1 MTHPAVATAAA
12 PASSGEA
19 NAPEE
24 THCAL
29 VEEAVRVAVQTNHFV
44 VAADAMAA
52 LLRAR
57 GADAID
63 LLHEFV
69 GTTQKYAIPPT
80 SRFYVGAAALG
91 ASGAVF
97 LGVNVEF
104 PGLPLNASVHAEQ
117 FALVTALR
125 ANETR
130 LIAIATTAA
139 PCGHCRQFMNELR
152 HASELCC
159 VIPEDAKAPGGR
171 PGAKFARYA
180 LRELLPHSF
189 GPLDLTH
196 DVKLPL
202 LLESRHNRL
211 AFADDD
217 DGGGGGGGATTSGG
231 GGGGGGATG
240 RERENAAAEAL
251 LATREACFA
260 YAPYSHSPAGLALTT
275 SSGGVYAGRSVESA
289 AYNPSMSPL
298 HVALVAATCGER
310 YSEDGGG
317 GGGGGDGGWGVTS
330 ATLAEVDGAAVSYEG
345 WCRLMLGVIA
355 PGVALTVVKLKRE
368 DVAA

>member
-125 ANETR
+125 ANET
-130 LIAIATTAA
+130 
-139 PCGHCRQFMNELR
+139 N
-152 HASELCC
+152 
-159 VIPEDAKAPGGR
+159 
-171 PGAKFARYA
+171 
-180 LRELLPHSF
+180 
-189 GPLDLTH
+189 
-196 DVKLPL
+196 
-202 LLESRHNRL
+202 
-211 AFADDD
+211 
-217 DGGGGGGGATTSGG
+217 
-231 GGGGGGATG
+231 
-240 RERENAAAEAL
+240 
-251 LATREACFA
+251 
-260 YAPYSHSPAGLALTT
+260 SP
-275 SSGGVYAGRSVESA
+275 
-289 AYNPSMSPL
+289 
-298 HVALVAATCGER
+298 
-310 YSEDGGG
+310 
-317 GGGGGDGGWGVTS
+317 
-330 ATLAEVDGAAVSYEG
+330 
-345 WCRLMLGVIA
+345 
-355 PGVALTVVKLKRE
+355 
-368 DVAA
+368 

>member
-1 MTHPAVATAAA
+1 
-12 PASSGEA
+12 
-19 NAPEE
+19 
-24 THCAL
+24 
-29 VEEAVRVAVQTNHFV
+29 
-44 VAADAMAA
+44 
-52 LLRAR
+52 
-57 GADAID
+57 
-63 LLHEFV
+63 
-69 GTTQKYAIPPT
+69 
-80 SRFYVGAAALG
+80 
-91 ASGAVF
+91 
-97 LGVNVEF
+97 
-104 PGLPLNASVHAEQ
+104 
-117 FALVTALR
+117 
-125 ANETR
+125 
-130 LIAIATTAA
+130 
-139 PCGHCRQFMNELR
+139 
-152 HASELCC
+152 
-159 VIPEDAKAPGGR
+159 
-171 PGAKFARYA
+171 
-180 LRELLPHSF
+180 
-189 GPLDLTH
+189 
-196 DVKLPL
+196 LPL

-317 GGGGGDGGWGVTS
+317 GGGGDGGWGVTS